1 MLNFIFESHAFYE
14 IMWKSMVEPERPQT
28 TIRRLP
34 IACWIT
40 KATDTRSEYV
50 VLTAFPLQQR
60 CYVYSMYVAS
70 LIGMSSCVPSVAGDF
85 RH

>member
-1 MLNFIFESHAFYE
+1 MLNVIFESHALYE
-14 IMWKSMVEPERPQT
+14 IMWKNMAEPERPQM

-70 LIGMSSCVPSVAGDF
+70 LIGMSWGVPSLTGDF